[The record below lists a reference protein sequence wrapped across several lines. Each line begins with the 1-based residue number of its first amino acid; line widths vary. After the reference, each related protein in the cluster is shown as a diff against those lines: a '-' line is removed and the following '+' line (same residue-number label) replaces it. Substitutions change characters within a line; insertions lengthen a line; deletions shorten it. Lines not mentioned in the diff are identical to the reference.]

1 MEFISAL
8 LEDSSVSQAVYGFDL
23 SQIEKGFILQFQT
36 PTQ

>member
-1 MEFISAL
+1 MRFISAL
-8 LEDSSVSQAVYGFDL
+8 LEYSSVYHAVYGFDL